1 MRRKY
6 RSHAGIV
13 HDILSVLQREGVMPA
28 TRITLY
34 ANLPYDRLKV
44 ILSSLE
50 ANGLVAKTEK
60 GYDITEKGVE
70 ALSILRRSRKLL
82 ESLGFKL

>member
-13 HDILSVLQREGVMPA
+13 HDILSVLQREGAMPA

-50 ANGLVAKTEK
+50 ANGLVTNTKE
-60 GYDITEKGVE
+60 GYEITEKGLE
-70 ALSILRRSRKLL
+70 ALDTLRRSRKLL